1 MKSFYSVVAILAIL
15 ILCAS
20 GAFGQSAGDYRSNA
34 PLPTGGAWSVAGN
47 WQKYSG
53 TVWQTASSAPTGSE
67 VITVLST
74 DSIRVDVPIT
84 ITGTLINQGKVVD
97 LGNLT
102 IDNGGTYR
110 NDQNGGRIP
119 DATWNTG
126 STLMIT
132 SVTSQAPSNA
142 KQTFYNVV
150 WNCPGQTANLN
161 LGWSPSASGGDTTV
175 DVAGTITVMASGG
188 SNRWQLSAP
197 QAGSD
202 SNHVT
207 TARVIIHG
215 GINVSG
221 GAFSSNGTSNAY
233 TRVIVTTLG
242 NVNVTGGN
250 FSVSRGSM
258 SGLGTVTWYLQG
270 DSIAMSNARTQN
282 SNQVV
287 GAAKFVFN
295 KPGIQYLRFGTGNT
309 LSSFPFE
316 VATGTTLNCGTSA
329 IYGDAYG
336 VAIVDSGATV
346 ATAHTGGADS
356 LFATSGPKTLSTSAN
371 YTFNGS
377 SHQVTGTLLPTTV
390 ADLTI
395 DNAAGVTLTQA
406 TTINDTLHLKA
417 GVFDNTIPFTLGPN
431 GVVSYEGGS
440 LITSVRDAAN
450 GIPKVFFVD
459 QNYPNPFNPTTTI
472 RFGLPHRS
480 AVTVTV
486 SNMLGQRVA
495 LLQDGEMNA
504 GIYYVD
510 FDATSFGSGV
520 YFVKVQT
527 DNAVRV
533 KSMVLVK

>member
-1 MKSFYSVVAILAIL
+1 MKSFYTIVGIVAVL
-15 ILCAS
+15 ILSANGAS
-20 GAFGQSAGDYRSNA
+20 GQSAGDYRSNA

-53 TVWQTASSAPTGSE
+53 TVWQTATAAPTGSE
-67 VITVLST
+67 VITILST
-74 DSIRVDVPIT
+74 DSIRVDVSIT
-84 ITGTLINQGKVVD
+84 ITDSLINQGKLVD

-102 IDNGGTYR
+102 IGTGGTYR
-110 NDQNGGRIP
+110 HDQNDGRIP
-119 DATWNTG
+119 TATWNTG

-132 SVTSQAPSNA
+132 GAAATAPSNA
-142 KQTFYNVV
+142 KQTFYNVF
-150 WNCPGQTANLN
+150 WNCPSQTANLN
-161 LGWSPSASGGDTTV
+161 LGWNPSASGGDTTV
-175 DVAGTITVMASGG
+175 DVNGTLTVINTGAS
-188 SNRWQLSAP
+188 RWQLSAP
-197 QAGSD
+197 QAGTD
-202 SNHVT
+202 TAHIT

-270 DSIAMSNARTQN
+270 DSLSMSNAVTQN
-282 SNQVV
+282 SNSVP

-309 LSSFPFE
+309 LTSFPLE
-316 VATGTTLNCGTSA
+316 VATGTTLDCGMSA
-329 IYGDAYG
+329 IYGNAYG
-336 VAIVDSGATV
+336 VVIVDSGATV
-346 ATAHTGGADS
+346 ATAHTGGIDS
-356 LFATSGPKTLSTSAN
+356 MFATSGTKTLSPYAN

-390 ADLTI
+390 NDLTI

-431 GVVSYEGGS
+431 GAVSYEGGS
-440 LITSVRDAAN
+440 LITSVHDGSN

-459 QNYPNPFNPTTTI
+459 QNYPNPFNPTTMI
-472 RFGLPHRS
+472 RFGLPHAS
-480 AVTVTV
+480 HVTVKV
-486 SNMLGQRVA
+486 FSLLGQEVA
-495 LLQDGEMNA
+495 TLQDGAMQA
-504 GIYYVD
+504 GIHILN
-510 FDATSFGSGV
+510 FSAGSLGSGM
-520 YFVKVQT
+520 YFYRVQT
-527 DNAVRV
+527 DKSVSV
-533 KSMVLVK
+533 KAMLFVK